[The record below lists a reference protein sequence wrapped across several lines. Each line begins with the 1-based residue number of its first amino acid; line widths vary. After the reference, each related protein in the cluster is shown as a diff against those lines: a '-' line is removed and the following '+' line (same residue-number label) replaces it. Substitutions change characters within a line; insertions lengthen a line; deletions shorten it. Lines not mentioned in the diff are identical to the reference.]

1 MGSNGNMPFT
11 HVFSGM
17 GHSGGEEGG
26 GGGGG
31 SHDNLTHQCL
41 F

>member
-26 GGGGG
+26 GGGERGG
-31 SHDNLTHQCL
+31 GMVESREKS
-41 F
+41 